1 MFVIANLLLAFAFLL
16 NLILNIYMWIIIARV
31 IVSWVI
37 QFRPSPFVHSL
48 AYALSRLTDPVL
60 RRIRRYIPLRGT
72 GLDLSPFIAIL
83 IIVFL
88 QHFLVATLFDLAR
101 RL

>member
-1 MFVIANLLLAFAFLL
+1 MFAIANLLVALAAIL
-16 NLILNIYMWIIIARV
+16 NLALSVYMWIIIARV

-37 QFRPSPFVHSL
+37 PFRPGPFVHSL
-48 AYALSRLTDPVL
+48 AYGLSRVTDPVL
-60 RRIRRYIPLRGT
+60 SRIQRYIPLRGA
-72 GLDLSPFIAIL
+72 GLDFSPFIAIL

-88 QHFLVATLFDLAR
+88 QHFLVGTLIDLAR

>member
-1 MFVIANLLLAFAFLL
+1 MFAIANLLVALAAIF
-16 NLILNIYMWIIIARV
+16 NLALSVYMWIIIARV

-37 QFRPSPFVHSL
+37 PFRPGPFVHSL
-48 AYALSRLTDPVL
+48 AYGLSRVTDPVL
-60 RRIRRYIPLRGT
+60 SRIQRYIPLRGA
-72 GLDLSPFIAIL
+72 GLDFSPFIAIL

-88 QHFLVATLFDLAR
+88 QHFLVGTLIDLAR

>member
-1 MFVIANLLLAFAFLL
+1 MFAIANLLVALAAIL
-16 NLILNIYMWIIIARV
+16 NLALSVYMWIIIARV

-37 QFRPSPFVHSL
+37 LFRPSPLIHSL
-48 AYALSRLTDPVL
+48 AHGLSRLTDPVL

-72 GLDLSPFIAIL
+72 GLDFSPFIAIL

>member
-1 MFVIANLLLAFAFLL
+1 MFAIANLLVALAVLL
-16 NLILNIYMWIIIARV
+16 NLALHIYMWIIIARV

-37 QFRPSPFVHSL
+37 LFRPSPFVHSL
-48 AYALSRLTDPVL
+48 AHGLSRFTDPVL
-60 RRIRRYIPLRGT
+60 RRIRRYIPLRGA

>member
-1 MFVIANLLLAFAFLL
+1 MFAVANLLMALAVIL
-16 NLILNIYMWIIIARV
+16 NLALSVYMWIIIARV

-37 QFRPSPFVHSL
+37 PFRPGPFVHSL
-48 AYALSRLTDPVL
+48 AYGLSRVTDPVL
-60 RRIRRYIPLRGT
+60 SRIQRYIPLRGT
-72 GLDLSPFIAIL
+72 GLDFSPFIAIL

-88 QHFLVATLFDLAR
+88 QHFLVGTLIDLAR

>member
-1 MFVIANLLLAFAFLL
+1 MFAVANLLMAFAVLL
-16 NLILNIYMWIIIARV
+16 NLVLNIYMWIIIARV

-37 QFRPSPFVHSL
+37 LFRPGPLLHSL
-48 AYALSRLTDPVL
+48 SHGLSRLTDPVL
-60 RRIRRYIPLRGT
+60 RRIRRYIPLRGA
-72 GLDLSPFIAIL
+72 GLDFSPFIAIL

-88 QHFLVATLFDLAR
+88 QYFLVATLIDLAR